1 MKYGNLTQYGISYK
15 EKRMKIILDETKKE
29 GVLLKEDGTE
39 VSRYSYKNLL
49 DESFT
54 FEDLKKDIDSFNITL
69 GQQEEFDDIKKLSD
83 YIKIHN
89 W

>member
-1 MKYGNLTQYGISYK
+1 
-15 EKRMKIILDETKKE
+15 MKIILDELKKD
-29 GVLLKEDGTE
+29 GVLVKEDGTE

-49 DESFT
+49 NEEFT
-54 FEDLKKDIDSFNITL
+54 IDDFKKDLEGFNKTL
-69 GQQEEFDDIKKLSD
+69 SMQEEFDDIKKLAE